1 MYFENQNFQKI
12 FLINV
17 DLLVQYSLQKN
28 FLDRLDKFST
38 KKKAFEHQNFEMLKL
53 MFIDFEEKF
62 SHGRSYL
69 DQHIY

>member
-17 DLLVQYSLQKN
+17 DLLVQYSLQIF

-69 DQHIY
+69 GQHIY